1 MIFALILM
9 SVTGFTG
16 LIYLLDVLYFAKK
29 RIKGQK
35 ESIIIEY
42 SKSFFPVLLAVFV
55 IRSFI
60 VEPFKIPSGSM
71 MPTLLIGDFIAV
83 NKFSYGVRF
92 PVANTVLIPNGM
104 PERGDVVVFHFPK
117 NPSIDYIKRL
127 VGLPGDT
134 IKYQNKKLFINDKLV
149 PNVFEKDYES
159 LTNGFQQFLQKQYS
173 EKLGDIKHS
182 ILMIDGYEQ
191 KETIIQIPEGHY
203 FVMGDNRDNSSD
215 SRVWGLVSEDL
226 LVGKAFLIWFHF
238 EADWAFPDIWNTKI
252 ISWKPSRIGDTIK

>member
-9 SVTGFTG
+9 SVTGLTG
-16 LIYLLDVLYFAKK
+16 LVYLLDVLYFAKK
-29 RIKGQK
+29 RVKGKK

-71 MPTLLIGDFIAV
+71 MPTLIAGDFIAV

-92 PVANTVLIPNGM
+92 PVINNVLIPYGM
-104 PERGDVVVFHFPK
+104 PKRGDVVVFHYPRDT
-117 NPSIDYIKRL
+117 SIDYIKRV

-134 IKYQNKKLFINDKLV
+134 IKYENKKLFINDKLV
-149 PNVFEKDYES
+149 PHVFEKDYEIVS
-159 LTNGFQQFLQKQYS
+159 NGFQEFLQKQFL
-173 EKLGDIKHS
+173 ETLGEIKHS
-182 ILMIDGYEQ
+182 ILITDNTNSRSI
-191 KETIIQIPEGHY
+191 TIEVPEGNY

-215 SRVWGLVSEDL
+215 SRVWGFVSEDL
-226 LVGKAFLIWFHF
+226 LVGKAFIIWLNLS
-238 EADWAFPDIWNTKI
+238 E
-252 ISWKPSRIGDTIK
+252 PSRIGDTIK